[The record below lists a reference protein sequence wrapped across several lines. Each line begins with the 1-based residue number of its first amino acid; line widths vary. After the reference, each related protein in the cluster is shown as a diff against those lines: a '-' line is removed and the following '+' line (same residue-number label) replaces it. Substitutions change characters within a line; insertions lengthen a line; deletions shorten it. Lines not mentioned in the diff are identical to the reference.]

1 MKITQG
7 CVLMS
12 LLIILNI
19 ISSNPIPSAQ
29 PFTAEMV
36 AAGYGGMAAGY
47 MMTAAGSIMAAALL
61 AKGLLLGSLFQPD
74 KKKEVPVHVHYYR
87 RYGGYAGQY
96 GGYAGQYG

>member
-1 MKITQG
+1 MF
-7 CVLMS
+7 

-19 ISSNPIPSAQ
+19 ISSNPIPSAE

-61 AKGLLLGSLFQPD
+61 AKGKLFVHPYHVKNLRRGGEQETQLSD
-74 KKKEVPVHVHYYR
+74 KSVRAMIK
-87 RYGGYAGQY
+87 
-96 GGYAGQYG
+96 

>member
-1 MKITQG
+1 
-7 CVLMS
+7 MS

-19 ISSNPIPSAQ
+19 ISSNPIPSAE

-61 AKGLLLGSLFQPD
+61 AKGKLFVSCQHLHPYQLSD
-74 KKKEVPVHVHYYR
+74 QSVRAMIK
-87 RYGGYAGQY
+87 
-96 GGYAGQYG
+96 

>member
-1 MKITQG
+1 
-7 CVLMS
+7 MS

-19 ISSNPIPSAQ
+19 ISSNPIPSAE

-61 AKGLLLGSLFQPD
+61 AKGKLFVSCQHLHPYHVKNLRRSREQETQLSD
-74 KKKEVPVHVHYYR
+74 KSVRAMIK
-87 RYGGYAGQY
+87 
-96 GGYAGQYG
+96 